1 MTIGE
6 NIRYYRKEKG
16 LTQKELG
23 NMCGINEVQIRRYEL
38 GGSNPKLETIQ
49 KIAKA
54 LNVEPYALDDR
65 LINIRIGY
73 QTLQYLESEL
83 DRIYNYSGDISAKE
97 KYRKEIERSILQFQ
111 NELME
116 LELNE
121 PKLLN
126 NYRLLNEEGKKEAN
140 KRIEELTEITRYT
153 KK

>member
-54 LNVEPYALDDR
+54 LDVEPYALDDR
-65 LINIRIGY
+65 LFNIRIGY

-83 DRIYNYSGDISAKE
+83 DRIDNYSRDISAKE

-111 NELME
+111 NELKE

-121 PKLLN
+121 RELLN

-140 KRIEELTEITRYT
+140 KRIEELAEITRYT